1 VTELAKVSDAL
12 KPQPLVKSD
21 RGIVCRVDA
30 ADHHMLS
37 KRKGTRKQ
45 GLDKGAPDA
54 GAAPAVPHTDEVLD
68 RVTIS
73 RPCPSPLAKRG
84 KAKDIAAGIGRLSKS
99 HVAPEG
105 DAPEFDQKSREA
117 QIPLRRR

>member
-1 VTELAKVSDAL
+1 M
-12 KPQPLVKSD
+12 PQPLVKSD
-21 RGIVCRVDA
+21 RGMVCRVDP

-54 GAAPAVPHTDEVLD
+54 GAATVISHMEGVLD
-68 RVTIS
+68 GVTIS
-73 RPCPSPLAKRG
+73 GPCPSPLAKRG

-117 QIPLRRR
+117 EIPTRRR

>member
-1 VTELAKVSDAL
+1 MTDLAKVSDAL

-21 RGIVCRVDA
+21 RGSVCRVDP

-37 KRKGTRKQ
+37 KRKGTGKQ

-54 GAAPAVPHTDEVLD
+54 GAAMIASHMDVALD
-68 RVTIS
+68 RITIS
-73 RPCPSPLAKRG
+73 GPCPSPLAKRG
-84 KAKDIAAGIGRLSKS
+84 KAKNIAAGIGRPSKS

-105 DAPEFDQKSREA
+105 HALEFDQQSREV
-117 QIPLRRR
+117 